1 MKGIL
6 FILAVTT
13 GLAFAGS
20 PERARFISRAFDQA
34 YQQWTSDVR
43 TATTN
48 DAQNAAWRRRPD
60 EIEVGR
66 KIWEEIRNDLDKT
79 WTLEPAAWLLVNAS
93 TYAVKQVRKP
103 ARRGE
108 ASRPAGIIRE
118 AVRSNHLLSPK
129 LGSYCIALTHIQDP
143 RSMALLETVEKAN
156 PSEMVRGASALAQ
169 AILHRRIGGGKRGM
183 AIRQDKLR
191 KAIMAPDLTV
201 GKTTTQAILRD
212 ELFRMSRLNLG
223 AEAPDFSGVE
233 VTLNKS
239 SLSDYRGKVTILF
252 FWHALM
258 PAHDESLALMK
269 RYQEEFGDKNIQILG
284 INMDDPRT
292 LRRHIAEGTVN
303 WTNFSDST
311 QSINKIYRIEQ
322 WPFVYVLDGE
332 HKIRYSGEPG
342 AFVKITAEDLARQVA
357 AGE

>member
-1 MKGIL
+1 
-6 FILAVTT
+6 
-13 GLAFAGS
+13 
-20 PERARFISRAFDQA
+20 
-34 YQQWTSDVR
+34 
-43 TATTN
+43 
-48 DAQNAAWRRRPD
+48 
-60 EIEVGR
+60 
-66 KIWEEIRNDLDKT
+66 
-79 WTLEPAAWLLVNAS
+79 
-93 TYAVKQVRKP
+93 
-103 ARRGE
+103 
-108 ASRPAGIIRE
+108 
-118 AVRSNHLLSPK
+118 
-129 LGSYCIALTHIQDP
+129 
-143 RSMALLETVEKAN
+143 MALLETVEKAN
-156 PSEMVRGASALAQ
+156 PSEMVRGAAALAQ

-191 KAIMAPDLTV
+191 KAIIAPDLTV

-269 RYQEEFGDKNIQILG
+269 RYQEEFADKNIQILG
-284 INMDDPRT
+284 VNMDDPRT

-311 QSINKIYRIEQ
+311 QSITKIYRIEQ

-357 AGE
+357 VGE

>member
-1 MKGIL
+1 
-6 FILAVTT
+6 
-13 GLAFAGS
+13 
-20 PERARFISRAFDQA
+20 
-34 YQQWTSDVR
+34 
-43 TATTN
+43 
-48 DAQNAAWRRRPD
+48 
-60 EIEVGR
+60 
-66 KIWEEIRNDLDKT
+66 
-79 WTLEPAAWLLVNAS
+79 
-93 TYAVKQVRKP
+93 
-103 ARRGE
+103 
-108 ASRPAGIIRE
+108 
-118 AVRSNHLLSPK
+118 
-129 LGSYCIALTHIQDP
+129 
-143 RSMALLETVEKAN
+143 MALLETVEKAN

-269 RYQEEFGDKNIQILG
+269 RYQEEFADKNIQILG
-284 INMDDPRT
+284 VNMDDPRT

-311 QSINKIYRIEQ
+311 QSITKIYRIEQ

-357 AGE
+357 VGE

>member
-1 MKGIL
+1 
-6 FILAVTT
+6 
-13 GLAFAGS
+13 
-20 PERARFISRAFDQA
+20 
-34 YQQWTSDVR
+34 
-43 TATTN
+43 
-48 DAQNAAWRRRPD
+48 
-60 EIEVGR
+60 
-66 KIWEEIRNDLDKT
+66 
-79 WTLEPAAWLLVNAS
+79 
-93 TYAVKQVRKP
+93 
-103 ARRGE
+103 
-108 ASRPAGIIRE
+108 
-118 AVRSNHLLSPK
+118 
-129 LGSYCIALTHIQDP
+129 
-143 RSMALLETVEKAN
+143 
-156 PSEMVRGASALAQ
+156 
-169 AILHRRIGGGKRGM
+169 M

-269 RYQEEFGDKNIQILG
+269 RYQQEFGDKNIQILG

-342 AFVKITAEDLARQVA
+342 AFVKITAEDLARQIAV
-357 AGE
+357 GE